1 MESPMSRDPTQEVA
15 EQLKL
20 TAKQKRFA
28 DEYLIDLSG
37 KQAAIRAEN

>member
-1 MESPMSRDPTQEVA
+1 MSRDPTQEVA

-28 DEYLIDLSG
+28 DEYLIDSTPG
-37 KQAAIRAEN
+37 